1 MSKQR
6 IEKPNGKIVNEAFY
20 EDFGGCQNMGIEFV
34 NGKAKAL
41 KWLATFQNP
50 LYSRLQENRIRS
62 WKFMPLSGTIKTS
75 AFDLFDSYSTLA
87 PIFNERLKSFIS
99 G

>member
-1 MSKQR
+1 MSKQSF
-6 IEKPNGKIVNEAFY
+6 EKPNGKIENEAFY
-20 EDFGGCQNMGIEFV
+20 KGFGGCQDIGIEFV

-75 AFDLFDSYSTLA
+75 VFDLFDSYSTLA
-87 PIFNERLKSFIS
+87 LTFNERLKSIIS